1 MKHFVRLFFLLSLCT
16 MFYVLCSTPMAFASS
31 EFETTYNVRYQVQAD
46 ERVNVNQNISLTNKL
61 SSVYATQY
69 SLTLQSGR
77 IENIKASDEEGPLK
91 IEVSENNDITII
103 NLTFNQQVVGTGKT
117 LNFNL
122 SYDNLDLAYKNGQ
135 VWEVFIPKIANP
147 QEIDNFIL
155 WLAVPANFGN
165 PAFINP
171 EPIEQ
176 KTEGN
181 LNYFRFNKSQLAIA
195 GVSAA
200 FGQFQ
205 IFDFMFAYHLE
216 NPNLVPG
223 ETEISFPPDTAFQ
236 QVIFKR
242 ITPLPVNIRVDTDGN
257 WLGKYRLGPNEKLN
271 ITAEGKVKIFAQPQ
285 EKFLK
290 PSLENLKNNL
300 LPQKYWETEDLLIQ
314 AEAKKLAIPRAI
326 YEFVVKTLDYDFS
339 RVKEGV
345 ERKGATQALNEPKN
359 SICMEFTDLFIAL
372 ARAAGIPA
380 REIEGFAYT
389 TNVKLK
395 PLSLVADV
403 LHSWPEY
410 WDEKR
415 QIWVPVD
422 PTWEKTT
429 GGINFFDKTDLNHF
443 VFAIH
448 GESSIEPFPAGSYKS
463 SSSIGKDV
471 QVVFGRYEQEDNPKL
486 EVDFK
491 IPKKIFA
498 GFGGEGEII
507 VKNLGQQAFYKLE
520 LSFKT
525 EKLNLTLP
533 TNEKVQLAVLP
544 PFASQPI
551 VLKIKSSD
559 WWSFGRGTLS
569 VTANN
574 QEFNTTIKIGSFFW
588 QLILPLVGIVL
599 AIGFLAI
606 FMVKQKQWQLKNT

>member
-1 MKHFVRLFFLLSLCT
+1 VPQAQHHLGGV
-16 MFYVLCSTPMAFASS
+16 FASA
-31 EFETTYNVRYQVQAD
+31 EFETSYNVRYQVQTD
-46 ERVNVNQNISLTNKL
+46 GRVNVNQDISLTNKL

-69 SLTLQSGR
+69 ALTLQSGQ
-77 IENIKASDEEGPLK
+77 IENIKASDGEGPLK
-91 IEVSENNDITII
+91 IEVNKTDEITVI

-122 SYDNLDLAYKNGQ
+122 SYDNLDLAHKNGQ
-135 VWEVFIPKIANP
+135 VWEVFVPKMANP
-147 QEIDNFIL
+147 QEIDNFVL
-155 WLAVPANFGN
+155 WLAVPTSFGN

-171 EPIEQ
+171 EPIER
-176 KTEGN
+176 KTEEN
-181 LNYFRFNKSQLAIA
+181 FNYYRFSKNQLAIA

-205 IFDFMFAYHLE
+205 IFDFILNYHLE
-216 NPNLVPG
+216 NPNLIPG

-236 QVIFKR
+236 QVSYQK
-242 ITPLPVNIRVDTDGN
+242 ITPSPVNIRVDADGN

-285 EKFLK
+285 EKFLA
-290 PSLENLKNNL
+290 PTDENLRQNL
-300 LPQKYWETEDLLIQ
+300 LSQKYWEVDNPIIQ
-314 AEAKKLAIPRAI
+314 AKAKDLKTPRVI
-326 YEFVVKTLDYDFS
+326 YDFVVKTLDYDFS

-345 ERKGATQALNEPKN
+345 ERKGAIQALNEPKN

-448 GESSIEPFPAGSYKS
+448 GESSLQPFPAGSYKS
-463 SSSIGKDV
+463 PSSIGKDV
-471 QVVFGRYEQEDNPKL
+471 QVVFGHYEQEGNPKL
-486 EVDFK
+486 EVEFK
-491 IPKKIFA
+491 LPKKIFA
-498 GFGGEGEII
+498 WFGGEGEIR
-507 VKNLGQQAFYKLE
+507 VKNSGQQAFYKLKLTFE
-520 LSFKT
+520 A
-525 EKLNLTLP
+525 EKLNLISP
-533 TNEKVQLAVLP
+533 AIKKVQLAVLP
-544 PFASQPI
+544 PFGSQQI
-551 VLKIKSSD
+551 LLKIKPAD
-559 WWSFGRGTLS
+559 WWSFGKGTLS
-569 VTANN
+569 IMANN
-574 QEFNTTIKIGSFFW
+574 QEFKTTIKIGSVFW
-588 QLILPLVGIVL
+588 QLILPLVGIIL
-599 AIGFLAI
+599 AIGFLVT
-606 FMVKQKQWQLKNT
+606 FMVKQKQWQSKNI